1 MEDEDKLTL
10 LVLNKMRGTL
20 SARLKREYQVERT
33 RNGNTETVNV
43 EIFDKGEDANTE
55 ERFYCIATAG
65 RAREKS
71 NSCSEIRS
79 AIALAFLGLDNQAR

>member
-10 LVLNKMRGTL
+10 LVLNKMQGTL
-20 SARLKREYQVERT
+20 SARLKREYRVERM
-33 RNGNTETVNV
+33 RNGNTETVNL
-43 EIFDKGEDANTE
+43 EIFDKGEDTNPE
-55 ERFYCIATAG
+55 ERFYCVATVG

-71 NSCSEIRS
+71 NSCAEIRS